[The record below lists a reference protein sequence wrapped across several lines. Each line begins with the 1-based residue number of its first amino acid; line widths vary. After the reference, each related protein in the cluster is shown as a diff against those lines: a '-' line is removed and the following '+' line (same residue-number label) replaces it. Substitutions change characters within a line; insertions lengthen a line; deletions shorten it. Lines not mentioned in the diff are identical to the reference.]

1 MSVTQVP
8 IQPIKKG
15 SLAKLWIGVGLCI
28 VLAGGLAWAG
38 TRKFVASG
46 CKASDFPNASVAV
59 TKLPSGLQYQV
70 IRAGK
75 GSSPTDEDVALV
87 NYKGMLRGG
96 KQFDAGQQVPFPVRG
111 VIPGFTEAL
120 KKMQQGGSYHLCIPS
135 NLGYGAA
142 SPGPEIPAN
151 STLMFDVDLIA
162 FMPLQQFQAMQQ
174 QMQAQQQAQ
183 GRGGAVPGA
192 PPGR

>member
-15 SLAKLWIGVGLCI
+15 SLVKMWVGVGLC
-28 VLAGGLAWAG
+28 VLVAGGLAWGG
-38 TRKFVASG
+38 TRKFVVSG
-46 CKASDFPNASVAV
+46 CKASDFPNTSVAV

-75 GSSPTDEDVALV
+75 GSSPTDEDIALV
-87 NYKGMLRGG
+87 NYKGMRRDG

-111 VIPGFTEAL
+111 VIPGFTEGL
-120 KKMQQGGSYHLCIPS
+120 KKMQQGGSYRLCIPS
-135 NLGYGAA
+135 NLAYGAA
-142 SPGPEIPAN
+142 SPSPDIPPN
-151 STLMFDVDLIA
+151 STLMFDVDMLA

-183 GRGGAVPGA
+183 GAPGA
-192 PPGR
+192 PRGQ

>member
-15 SLAKLWIGVGLCI
+15 SLAKLWVGVGLA
-28 VLAGGLAWAG
+28 VLVAGGLAWGG
-38 TRKFVASG
+38 TRKFVVSG

-75 GSSPTDEDVALV
+75 GSSPTDEDIALV

-96 KQFDAGQQVPFPVRG
+96 KQFDAGQQVPFPVKG
-111 VIPGFTEAL
+111 MIPGFTEAL
-120 KKMQQGGSYHLCIPS
+120 KKMQQGGSYRLCIPS

-151 STLMFDVDLIA
+151 STLMFDVDMIA

-174 QMQAQQQAQ
+174 QMQAQQGGQ
-183 GRGGAVPGA
+183 GAAPGA
-192 PPGR
+192 PPPGP